1 MDEAQTELQ
10 APELPELP
18 APELS
23 ELSQAIFMAY
33 QVKWAEDQSPV
44 KIMEKSRRIGLS
56 YAEAADDVLYA
67 ASAEG
72 ANVYYISYNKEMT
85 QGFIQDCATWAK
97 AFNAAA
103 GQIEESVIEE
113 EDKQIL
119 SYTIRFD
126 SGHIIQAFTSNP
138 RNLRSKGR
146 PGERL
151 VIDEAAFVDGLDE
164 LLKAAMAMT
173 IWGGQVRIISTH
185 NGEDN
190 PFNEL
195 INDVRAGKFPYSLHR
210 VDLDD
215 ALHDG
220 LYRKIC
226 AVTGQKWTPEA
237 EATWRAAIVARYRPN
252 EDEELFCRPAQGGGA
267 WLTRVQVEA
276 RMVEAPVIRFT
287 GTKDFNQSSP
297 GVRAVLMQEWI
308 DTELKPLLKRL
319 NPELRHALGMDFARS
334 GDLSVIAPVEVASN
348 LHERIPFL
356 VELKNVPY
364 NQQLQVLFAICEVLP
379 RRSGIVI
386 DSRGNGSYIGE
397 AAEDKYGSI
406 VLKLMP
412 TEAWYRDNMP
422 GYKAAFEDGTITL
435 PKHDGLLQDHRAF
448 KLVRGV
454 ARIPEGKT
462 DGDSHGD
469 RAMACVYAH
478 AAAKLKIVPIDYM
491 EVPGH
496 SRGFDNLV
504 DQEQRDH
511 DFRIPENEGW

>member
-1 MDEAQTELQ
+1 MKTAPAQPEELQ
-10 APELPELP
+10 APEP
-18 APELS
+18 S
-23 ELSQAIFMAY
+23 QLSQAILMAY
-33 QVKWAEDQSPV
+33 QVNWAQDQSPV
-44 KIMEKSRRIGLS
+44 KVMEKSRRIGVS

-85 QGFIQDCATWAK
+85 QGFIQDCANWAK

-103 GQIEESVIEE
+103 SQIEESVIEE

-119 SYTIRFD
+119 SYTINFD
-126 SGHIIQAFTSNP
+126 SGHKIQTFTSNP

-151 VIDEAAFVDGLDE
+151 VIDEAAFVDGLAE

-173 IWGGQVRIISTH
+173 MWGGQVRIISTH
-185 NGEDN
+185 NGDDN

-195 INDVRAGKFPYSLHR
+195 INDVRAGKLPYSLHR
-210 VDLDD
+210 VDFDD
-215 ALHDG
+215 ALRDG

-226 AVTGQKWTPEA
+226 AVTGKPWTREGEA
-237 EATWRAAIVARYRPN
+237 QWRAEIIARYRPN
-252 EDEELFCRPAQGGGA
+252 EDEELFCIPTQGGGS
-267 WLTRVQVEA
+267 WLTRVQIEA
-276 RMVEAPVIRFT
+276 RMVDAPVIRFT
-287 GTKDFNQSSP
+287 GSKDFNQATPEARS
-297 GVRAVLMQEWI
+297 ALMLDWI
-308 DTELKPLLKRL
+308 ESELLPLLSGFNR
-319 NPELRHALGMDFARS
+319 ELRHALGMDFARS

-364 NQQLQVLFAICEVLP
+364 NQQLQVLFAICGALP
-379 RRSGIVI
+379 RCSGIVI

-397 AAEDKYGSI
+397 AAQDKYGSI
-406 VLKLMP
+406 VLKLMA
-412 TEAWYRDNMP
+412 TEGWYRDNMP
-422 GYKAAFEDGTITL
+422 SYKAAFEDGTITV
-435 PKHDGLLQDHRAF
+435 PKHDGVLQDHRAI

-454 ARIPEGKT
+454 PRVPEGKT

-478 AAAKLKIVPIDYM
+478 AAARLNITPIDYIP
-491 EVPGH
+491 VPTH
-496 SRGFDNLV
+496 PRGFDNLGAEG
-504 DQEQRDH
+504 DGHGE
-511 DFRIPENEGW
+511 DFPLIEHEGW

>member
-1 MDEAQTELQ
+1 MDDAQTELQ
-10 APELPELP
+10 APELPEVP

-72 ANVYYISYNKEMT
+72 ANVYYISYNKDMT

-364 NQQLQVLFAICEVLP
+364 NQQLQVLFAICDVLP

-478 AAAKLKIVPIDYM
+478 AAAKLKIAPIDYM

-496 SRGFDNLV
+496 ARGYDNLA

-511 DFRIPENEGW
+511 DFYIPENEGW

>member
-1 MDEAQTELQ
+1 MEQVTPELQ
-10 APELPELP
+10 APEPT
-18 APELS
+18 

-33 QVKWAEDQSPV
+33 QVKWVEDMAPV

-85 QGFIQDCATWAK
+85 QGFIQDCAGWAK

-103 GQIEESVIEE
+103 SQIEESVLEE

-119 SYTIRFD
+119 SYSIHFD
-126 SGHIIQAFTSNP
+126 SGHKIQAFTSNP

-151 VIDEAAFVDGLDE
+151 VIDEAAFVDDIKE

-173 IWGGQVRIISTH
+173 MWGGQIRIISTH

-195 INDVRAGKFPYSLHR
+195 INDVRAGRSPYSLHR
-210 VDLDD
+210 VDFDD
-215 ALHDG
+215 ALRDG

-226 AVTGQKWTPEA
+226 AVSKRPWSREGEA
-237 EATWRAAIVARYRPN
+237 QWRQEIINRYRPN
-252 EDEELFCRPAQGGGA
+252 EGEELFCIPAQGGGA
-267 WLTRVQVEA
+267 WLTRVQVES
-276 RMVEAPVIRFT
+276 RMVESPVIRFT
-287 GTKDFNQSSP
+287 GTKAFNQSSP
-297 GVRAVLMQEWI
+297 EVRKALMQDWI
-308 DTELKPLLKRL
+308 DETLRPLLKKL
-319 NPELRHALGMDFARS
+319 NPELRHALGMDFART
-334 GDLSVIAPVEVASN
+334 GDLSVLAPVEVAAN
-348 LHERIPFL
+348 LHERVPFL

-364 NQQLQVLFAICEVLP
+364 KQQEQVLFAICDALP
-379 RRSGIVI
+379 RCSGIVI

-397 AAEDKYGSI
+397 SAEDRYGAM

-412 TEAWYRDNMP
+412 TEGWYRDNMP

-448 KLVRGV
+448 RLVRGV

-462 DGDSHGD
+462 EGDSHGD

-478 AAAKLKIVPIDYM
+478 AAAKLKIIPIDYIP
-491 EVPGH
+491 VPTH
-496 SRGFDNLV
+496 ARGFDHRADPSAV
-504 DQEQRDH
+504 DDN
-511 DFRIPENEGW
+511 DWAMPEAEGW

>member
-1 MDEAQTELQ
+1 M
-10 APELPELP
+10 P
-18 APELS
+18 APQTAAATPIPS
-23 ELSQAIFMAY
+23 EVAQSIFMAY
-33 QVKWAEDQSPV
+33 QVTWAQDQSPV

-67 ASAEG
+67 ASSSG

-85 QGFIQDCATWAK
+85 QGFIQDCASWAK

-103 GQIEESVIEE
+103 SHIEESVIEE

-119 SYTIRFD
+119 SYTIHFD
-126 SGHIIQAFTSNP
+126 SGHKIQAFTSNP

-151 VIDEAAFVDGLDE
+151 VIDEAAFVDGLAE

-173 IWGGQVRIISTH
+173 MWGGQVRIISTH

-195 INDVRAGKFPYSLHR
+195 INDVRAGKLPYSLHR
-210 VDLDD
+210 VDFDD
-215 ALHDG
+215 ALRDG

-226 AVTGQKWTPEA
+226 QVTGKEWTLEGEA
-237 EATWRAAIVARYRPN
+237 QWRAEIIARYRPN
-252 EDEELFCRPAQGGGA
+252 EDEELFCIPAQGGGA

-287 GTKDFNQSSP
+287 GSPEFNQATP
-297 GVRAVLMQEWI
+297 ATRKVLMQEWI
-308 DTELKPLLKRL
+308 DTEVKPLLSKL
-319 NPELRHALGMDFARS
+319 NPELRHALGMDFART
-334 GDLSVIAPVEVASN
+334 GDLSVIAPAEVASN

-364 NQQLQVLFAICEVLP
+364 NQQLQVLFAVCDALP
-379 RRSGIVI
+379 RISGIVI

-397 AAEDKYGSI
+397 AAQDRYGSI
-406 VLKLMP
+406 VLKLMA
-412 TEAWYRDNMP
+412 TEGWYRDNMP
-422 GYKAAFEDGTITL
+422 SYKAAFEDGTITL
-435 PKHDGLLQDHRAF
+435 PKHDGVLQDHRAF

-478 AAAKLKIVPIDYM
+478 AAARLAIAPIGYT

-496 SRGFDNLV
+496 SRGYDNLAGSGSS
-504 DQEQRDH
+504 DLD
-511 DFRIPENEGW
+511 IPMPEHEGW

>member
-1 MDEAQTELQ
+1 MDDAQTELQ
-10 APELPELP
+10 APELPEVP

-44 KIMEKSRRIGLS
+44 KIMEKSQRIGLS

-72 ANVYYISYNKEMT
+72 ANVYYISYNKDMT

-308 DTELKPLLKRL
+308 DTKLKPLLKRL

-478 AAAKLKIVPIDYM
+478 AAAKLKIASIDYM

-496 SRGFDNLV
+496 ARGYDNLA

-511 DFRIPENEGW
+511 DFHIPENEGW

>member
-1 MDEAQTELQ
+1 MIQ
-10 APELPELP
+10 APQTAAAKPIP
-18 APELS
+18 S
-23 ELSQAIFMAY
+23 EVAQSIFMAY
-33 QVKWAEDQSPV
+33 QVTWAQDQSPV

-67 ASAEG
+67 ASSSG

-85 QGFIQDCATWAK
+85 QGFIQDCASWAK

-103 GQIEESVIEE
+103 SHIEESVIEE

-119 SYTIRFD
+119 SYTIHFD
-126 SGHIIQAFTSNP
+126 SGHKIQAFTSNP

-151 VIDEAAFVDGLDE
+151 VIDEAAFVDGLAE

-173 IWGGQVRIISTH
+173 MWGGQVRIISTH

-195 INDVRAGKFPYSLHR
+195 INDVRAGKLPYSLHR
-210 VDLDD
+210 VDFDD
-215 ALHDG
+215 ALRDG

-226 AVTGQKWTPEA
+226 QVTGKEWTLEGEA
-237 EATWRAAIVARYRPN
+237 QWRAEIIARYRPN
-252 EDEELFCRPAQGGGA
+252 EDEELFCIPAQGGGA

-287 GTKDFNQSSP
+287 GSPEFNQATP
-297 GVRAVLMQEWI
+297 ATRKVLMQEWI
-308 DTELKPLLKRL
+308 DSEVKPLLSKL

-334 GDLSVIAPVEVASN
+334 GDLSVIAPAEVASN

-364 NQQLQVLFAICEVLP
+364 NQQLQVLFAVCDALP
-379 RRSGIVI
+379 RISGIVI

-397 AAEDKYGSI
+397 AAQDRYGSI
-406 VLKLMP
+406 VLKLMA
-412 TEAWYRDNMP
+412 TEGWYRDNMP
-422 GYKAAFEDGTITL
+422 SYKAAFEDGTITL
-435 PKHDGLLQDHRAF
+435 PMHDGVLQDHRAF

-478 AAAKLKIVPIDYM
+478 AAARLAIAPIGYT

-496 SRGFDNLV
+496 SRGYDNLAGSGSS
-504 DQEQRDH
+504 DLD
-511 DFRIPENEGW
+511 IPMPEHEGW

>member
-1 MDEAQTELQ
+1 MAEVLQ
-10 APELPELP
+10 LAAPQP
-18 APELS
+18 S
-23 ELSQAIFMAY
+23 TLSQAIFMAY
-33 QVKWAEDQSPV
+33 QVNWVQDQSPV

-67 ASAEG
+67 ASTEG

-103 GQIEESVIEE
+103 SQIEESVIEE

-126 SGHIIQAFTSNP
+126 SGHIIQTFTSNP

-151 VIDEAAFVDGLDE
+151 VIDEAAFVDGLAD

-173 IWGGQVRIISTH
+173 MWGGQVRIISTH

-195 INDVRAGKFPYSLHR
+195 VNDVRAGKLPYSLHR
-210 VDLDD
+210 VDFDD

-226 AVTGQKWTPEA
+226 QVTGKEWTREGEA
-237 EATWRAAIVARYRPN
+237 QWRAEIVARYRPN
-252 EDEELFCRPAQGGGA
+252 EDEELFCIPAQGGGA

-287 GTKDFNQSSP
+287 GSKDFNNAGPVARQ
-297 GVRAVLMQEWI
+297 VLMQEWI
-308 DTELKPLLKRL
+308 DAELKPLLARF

-364 NQQLQVLFAICEVLP
+364 NQQLQVLFAICDVLP
-379 RRSGIVI
+379 RCSGIVI
-386 DSRGNGSYIGE
+386 DSRGNGSYVGE
-397 AAEDKYGSI
+397 AAHDHYGSI
-406 VLKLMP
+406 VLQLMA
-412 TEAWYRDNMP
+412 TEGWYRDNMP
-422 GYKAAFEDGTITL
+422 SYKAAFEDGTITI
-435 PKHDGLLQDHRAF
+435 PKHDGVLQDHRAF

-454 ARIPEGKT
+454 ARIPDGKT

-478 AAAKLKIVPIDYM
+478 AAARLAIAPIGYT
-491 EVPGH
+491 EVPTH
-496 SRGFDNLV
+496 PRGYDNAVGESADL
-504 DQEQRDH
+504 D
-511 DFRIPENEGW
+511 ITLPEPEGW